1 MSDTEED
8 FKPISLDTT
17 LDDIEDLPQF
27 MVFPSAAYHIKLNKG
42 ITDKTRDP
50 KEFINEHPAVTVEMT
65 LVSPA
70 EIDAKNMQRGEA
82 PPAIGDIASLM
93 FMTDNKIGAGQMKNF
108 LSPIGEHMGTRNM
121 REIIEQSVGLE
132 LVIVLVRTFN
142 KKDDKYYQRFSKLMV
157 L

>member
-1 MSDTEED
+1 MSDTED

-27 MVFPSAAYHIKLNKG
+27 TVFPSAAYHVKLNKG

-82 PPAIGDIASLM
+82 PPAVGDIASLM
-93 FMTDNKIGAGQMKNF
+93 FMTDNKMGAGQMKNF

-157 L
+157 C